1 MKTNKLIFLCLFI
14 LTTFTLYAQKTIKLK
29 RPVFSKHDC
38 TGYEDVIL
46 KTDET
51 GRICSLSYG
60 DSFNTEAVINR
71 ESKTEYFYRNNKPY
85 KERIF
90 TDYELTK
97 TDSSFTFQALKKEN
111 MSVFYVFSSGIL
123 KEYYYHND
131 REPDLEHYYIYKTN
145 DNNYSVSIC
154 KHRQNIMGKMDFDD
168 YINIIEYPVQAIN
181 QLKTADKDINT
192 YNARILIWH
201 SFETLIPFLILDDGI
216 ISTPKSY
223 KATSA
228 LREKNAFYAAENLR
242 TVSGLPWASANGY
255 GIEDKITIELPR
267 HCLLKLDFYNGYQSE
282 TRKDLYK
289 ANSRAKKIRIK
300 SLESEKSIEIDL
312 KDTPEVQTVSIDK
325 LNLNYNVYTNLEITI
340 LEVYPGDKYKDLCI
354 QAIIP
359 VY

>member
-14 LTTFTLYAQKTIKLK
+14 LTTFALSAQKTIELK
-29 RPVFSKHDC
+29 RPVFSKHGC
-38 TGYEDVIL
+38 TDYEDVIL
-46 KTDET
+46 KTDGA
-51 GRICSLSYG
+51 GRICSLFYG
-60 DSFNTEAVINR
+60 GSFNTEAVINL
-71 ESKTEYFYRNNKPY
+71 ESKTECIYRDNKPY

-90 TDYELTK
+90 TDYELDK
-97 TDSSFTFQALKKEN
+97 TDSSFTFQAVKKEN
-111 MSVFYVFSSGIL
+111 MSISYVFSSGIL

-131 REPDLEHYYIYKTN
+131 AKPTLAHYYIYKTN
-145 DNNYSVSIC
+145 DNNYSVSSC
-154 KHRQNIMGKMDFDD
+154 EYMQTFNGKREFVDD
-168 YINIIEYPVQAIN
+168 IDIIEYPVQAIN

-201 SFETLIPFLILDDGI
+201 GFETLIPFLILDEKI

-223 KATSA
+223 KATSE
-228 LREKNAFYAAENLR
+228 LREKNAFYTAENLR

-300 SLESEKSIEIDL
+300 SLESGNSIEVTL
-312 KDTPEVQTVSIDK
+312 KDTPEKQTIPINE
-325 LNLNYNVYTNLEITI
+325 LNLYDNIYTNLEITI

-359 VY
+359 EY